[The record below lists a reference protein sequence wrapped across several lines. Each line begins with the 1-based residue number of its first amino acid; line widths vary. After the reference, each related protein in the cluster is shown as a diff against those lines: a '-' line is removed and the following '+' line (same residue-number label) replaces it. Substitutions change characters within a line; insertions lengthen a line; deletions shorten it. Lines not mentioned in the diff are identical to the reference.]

1 MTEKRWRSR
10 WEEGMDGRTR
20 GERKKPW
27 MSALPGSAFLLKAMA
42 AAVPMPSAA
51 MVTSVA
57 SLRLAQAALR

>member
-1 MTEKRWRSR
+1 
-10 WEEGMDGRTR
+10 MDGRTR